1 MNGKKFTAALDI
13 GNSSGKVGIFDGDR
27 LHSVHLAKQEK
38 DYPEI
43 LKSYS
48 LSHIIAANV
57 GKKEIL
63 TELQKHYDIFVFDHT
78 VTTPLKNRY
87 ATPET
92 LGADRLAAAVG
103 AWSLFP
109 HQNSLVIDLGTCITY
124 EAVSKAG
131 EYLGGN
137 IVPGLR
143 LRCEAMH
150 RYTANLPLVEVEKPV
165 PLIGKS
171 TVECMQSGVFNGLV
185 AEINGMIATYSSR
198 FEDLKVLTCGGDAF
212 FFESHLKPTIFA
224 ASNLVL
230 MGLHAILKEHV

>member
-1 MNGKKFTAALDI
+1 MNGKQLTAALDI
-13 GNSSGKVGIFDGDR
+13 GNSYGKVGIFEGDK
-27 LHSVHLAKQEK
+27 LLSVHQARQEK
-38 DYPEI
+38 DYSDI
-43 LKSYS
+43 LQNYT
-48 LSHIIAANV
+48 LDNLIVANV

-63 TELQKHYDIFVFDHT
+63 TELKKHYEVIVFDHT
-78 VTTPLKNRY
+78 VSTPLKNLY
-87 ATPET
+87 DTPHT

-109 HQNSLVIDLGTCITY
+109 KENSLVIDLGTCITY
-124 EAVSKAG
+124 EMVNQKG

-137 IVPGLR
+137 ILPGMRLR
-143 LRCEAMH
+143 LEAMH
-150 RYTANLPLVEVEKPV
+150 RYTANLPLVEVNRPM

-185 AEINGMIATYSSR
+185 AEINGMIAAYSAQ

-224 ASNLVL
+224 VSNLVL
-230 MGLHAILKEHV
+230 LGLHAILKEHV